1 MCACSGIEAS
11 FVKLSKS
18 FWENSVCSQICFV
31 YECINVY
38 IHKRRWNSIRTENI
52 FLLIFMNNDY
62 GDREE
67 DSSSHCLYFLLLGNL
82 VFDSR
87 FVL

>member
-1 MCACSGIEAS
+1 M
-11 FVKLSKS
+11 
-18 FWENSVCSQICFV
+18 

-38 IHKRRWNSIRTENI
+38 IHKRRWNSIRTENGAI
-52 FLLIFMNNDY
+52 SLYNEKDIGYSFLLIFTKNDY

>member
-1 MCACSGIEAS
+1 MCT
-11 FVKLSKS
+11 
-18 FWENSVCSQICFV
+18 
-31 YECINVY
+31 Y
-38 IHKRRWNSIRTENI
+38 IKGVGTQFEQRMEQSLYITKKI
-52 FLLIFMNNDY
+52 LAIFFLLIFTKNDY

-67 DSSSHCLYFLLLGNL
+67 DSSSHYLYFLLLGNL